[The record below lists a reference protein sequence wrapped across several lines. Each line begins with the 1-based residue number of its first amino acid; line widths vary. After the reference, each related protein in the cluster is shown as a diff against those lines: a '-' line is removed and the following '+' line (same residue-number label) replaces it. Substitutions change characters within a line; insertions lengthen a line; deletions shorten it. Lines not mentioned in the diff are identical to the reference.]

1 MKKTGT
7 IFATLSMIA
16 ILAVSCQKEP
26 VEGPSMN
33 SGITVDES
41 ITVNAQ
47 AANHSV
53 SFKLKSPVK
62 GGKVEAINPD
72 GWVNNF
78 EYVFHSDSTG
88 IISFNVDQN
97 TEAGDRETTVTVT
110 YTNATDPAVFTVI
123 QANPSKV
130 FAYELENSAWEATY
144 CRFHRDSTIF
154 NEVNPEIQSELW
166 YIKITAG
173 EYADQYAKDWNM
185 ANPDNLIS
193 PEDALAFEFTE
204 SPELTT
210 FYNVRI
216 YDGMIEI
223 SDGMTTPAGGGELLR
238 VYGEYTY
245 DENTGI
251 MQIHDIGNEL
261 YERDVTY
268 QIKRNGDH
276 LDFRCIYMWW
286 PDNLEYY
293 FGDDDR
299 FGFVLPNYDGS
310 RCFMPFGYLLYELVP
325 MTDESENTEE

>member
-1 MKKTGT
+1 MALLL
-7 IFATLSMIA
+7 IS
-16 ILAVSCQKEP
+16 ILATSCEKGQQ
-26 VEGPSMN
+26 GPSMN
-33 SGITVDES
+33 SVIHIDTHS
-41 ITVNAQ
+41 IYVPAETRKY
-47 AANHSV
+47 SV
-53 SFKLKSPVK
+53 SYRIENPSPT
-62 GGKVEAINPD
+62 GYVEAVNPD
-72 GWVNNF
+72 GWINSF
-78 EYVFHSDSTG
+78 SYESTDDSTG
-88 IISFNVDQN
+88 VISFNVDEHIG
-97 TEAGDRETTVTVT
+97 TDDRETTVTVIHS
-110 YTNATDPAVFTVI
+110 NAKEPVSFSVK

-130 FAYELENSAWEATY
+130 FASELENTSWKATF
-144 CRFHRDSTIF
+144 CRFDREMTIF

-173 EYADQYAKDWNM
+173 EYADQYAQDWNM

-193 PEDALAFEFTE
+193 PDDALAFEFTE

-251 MQIHDIGNEL
+251 MQIHDIGNQL

-268 QIKRNGDH
+268 LIKRNGDH

-286 PDNLEYY
+286 PENMAYY
-293 FGDDDR
+293 FGESDR

-310 RCFMPFGYLLYELVP
+310 RCFLPYGYLLYELVP
-325 MTDESENTEE
+325 ANE